1 MPTGEPTG
9 GRSLIEVGAEMRIKV
24 TDTIGIVPFI
34 DGGNV
39 YESPTLDFSEELRWG
54 AGIGAR
60 YYTGFGPLRVDVAVP
75 LNKRPGDASWQ
86 LYISIGQAF

>member
-1 MPTGEPTG
+1 MSGRAMREGEPTG

-39 YESPTLDFSEELRWG
+39 YDSPTLDFSEELRWG

-60 YYTGFGPLRVDVAVP
+60 YYTRSGLCGSMSRC
-75 LNKRPGDASWQ
+75 R
-86 LYISIGQAF
+86 